1 MKITEAIVS
10 ILLALYGLSVMI
22 MATYFNFLYANE
34 NGFLAWLFFGEIIA
48 TLKGIVWPYF
58 IFIAG

>member
-48 TLKGIVWPYF
+48 TLKAIV
-58 IFIAG
+58 